1 MEWNM
6 RPHSLLPLP
15 QFDRLFLTD
24 AGLETD
30 IIFNRGIDLP
40 LFASISLLRTERG
53 LQALKDYFRPYLE
66 LAVQHG
72 VGFVL
77 ESASWRAS
85 PDWAAPL
92 GLSLSELDALNV
104 ASVDLLHELRDEF
117 APLGSPILA
126 SGCMGPRGDGYD
138 PGRIMSPAEAQ
149 DYHGHQAAI
158 LASARPD
165 MLSAFTMKNVNEPIG
180 ITRADRKSVLTG
192 QSVSVRVEPGGG

>member
-1 MEWNM
+1 M
-6 RPHSLLPLP
+6 RISDWSSDVCSSDL
-15 QFDRLFLTD
+15 
-24 AGLETD
+24 
-30 IIFNRGIDLP
+30 GIDLP

-53 LQALKDYFRPYLE
+53 RQALKDYFRPYLE

-138 PGRIMSPAEAQ
+138 PGRIMSPAE
-149 DYHGHQAAI
+149 
-158 LASARPD
+158 
-165 MLSAFTMKNVNEPIG
+165 
-180 ITRADRKSVLTG
+180 DRKSEL
-192 QSVSVRVEPGGG
+192 QSLMRISYAVFCLQKK

>member
-53 LQALKDYFRPYLE
+53 RQALKEYFRPYLE

-72 VGFVL
+72 VAFVL
-77 ESASWRAS
+77 ERASWRAS
-85 PDWAAPL
+85 TEWAAPL
-92 GLSLSELDALNV
+92 GPRHAEFDAV
-104 ASVDLLHELRDEF
+104 
-117 APLGSPILA
+117 
-126 SGCMGPRGDGYD
+126 
-138 PGRIMSPAEAQ
+138 
-149 DYHGHQAAI
+149 
-158 LASARPD
+158 
-165 MLSAFTMKNVNEPIG
+165 
-180 ITRADRKSVLTG
+180 
-192 QSVSVRVEPGGG
+192 

>member
-40 LFASISLLRTERG
+40 LFASISLLRTDRG
-53 LQALKDYFRPYLE
+53 RQALKDYFRPYLE

-77 ESASWRAS
+77 ESASRS
-85 PDWAAPL
+85 
-92 GLSLSELDALNV
+92 GEHTSELQSLMRISD
-104 ASVDLLHELRDEF
+104 VDF
-117 APLGSPILA
+117 S
-126 SGCMGPRGDGYD
+126 
-138 PGRIMSPAEAQ
+138 
-149 DYHGHQAAI
+149 
-158 LASARPD
+158 
-165 MLSAFTMKNVNEPIG
+165 
-180 ITRADRKSVLTG
+180 
-192 QSVSVRVEPGGG
+192 

>member
-30 IIFNRGIDLP
+30 IIFNRGIDLH

-53 LQALKDYFRPYLE
+53 RQALKDYFRPYLE

-77 ESASWRAS
+77 EIASWRAS

-92 GLSLSELDALNV
+92 GRSMSELDAL
-104 ASVDLLHELRDEF
+104 R
-117 APLGSPILA
+117 
-126 SGCMGPRGDGYD
+126 
-138 PGRIMSPAEAQ
+138 AE
-149 DYHGHQAAI
+149 
-158 LASARPD
+158 
-165 MLSAFTMKNVNEPIG
+165 
-180 ITRADRKSVLTG
+180 
-192 QSVSVRVEPGGG
+192 VSRVGKVVG